1 MIKYI
6 NTVLVLC
13 TFLYSQSSPVRIATY
28 NILNFPGST
37 GDERVPSFQLVLDE
51 ISPDILVVQ
60 EMLSQDGADTFLNDV
75 LNYSNLTYS
84 ASAFI
89 NGYDTDNMLYYQ
101 SSRVNL
107 INQSQIGTALRDIS
121 AYTLSVEGDTFTV
134 YTLHLKA
141 SQGSTN
147 EQKRLEEV
155 QNLYSQLNWDY
166 PYIVAGDFNIYT
178 AFEPAYNYLLDNML
192 LIDPL
197 DAYGNWHNNA
207 QYAYLHSQSTR
218 TTNFGGG
225 AIGGMDD
232 RFDMILIS
240 DGLTDNFIDGS
251 YTSFGNDG
259 QHLNMAINDGNN
271 GDVSQEIANALHLAS
286 DHLPVYADFL
296 FSYFVSQGDVNAD
309 GSVDILDIQL
319 MINFMLGLTEPTSD
333 QSETGDLNNDDFMD
347 IFDIIQITFIILGG

>member
-13 TFLYSQSSPVRIATY
+13 AFLYSQSSPVRIATY

-75 LNYSNLTYS
+75 LNYSNLTFA
-84 ASAFI
+84 ASNFI
-89 NGYDTDNMLYYQ
+89 NGYDTDNMLYYNP
-101 SSRVNL
+101 SKVDY
-107 INQSQIGTALRDIS
+107 INQTEIATALRDING
-121 AYTLSVEGDTFTV
+121 YTLSVEQDTFTIYSV
-134 YTLHLKA
+134 HLKA

-155 QNLYSQLNWDY
+155 QDLHSQLNWDY
-166 PYIVAGDFNIYT
+166 PSIVAGDFNIYT
-178 AFEPAYNYLLDNML
+178 ANESAYNYLLDDIL

-197 DAYGNWHNNA
+197 DAYGNWHNNS

-218 TTNFGGG
+218 TTDFGGG
-225 AIGGMDD
+225 STGGMDD

-251 YTSFGNDG
+251 YTSYGNDG

-271 GDVSQEIANALHLAS
+271 GNVSQEIANALHLAS

-296 FSYFVSQGDVNAD
+296 FTYSVTQGDVNAD
-309 GSVDILDIQL
+309 GSVDIFDIQL
-319 MINFMLGLTEPTSD
+319 IINFMLGLAEATSD
-333 QSETGDLNNDDFMD
+333 QFETGDLNNDGFLD
-347 IFDIIQITFIILGG
+347 IFDIIQITFIILGR